1 MMDWT
6 QAAADLA
13 AVRGDNAQSIVIR
26 RGGTTL
32 AAQSVRIARLGGQGI
47 VQQDGQ
53 VRESR
58 GRVVVLFGTNGN
70 VQPGDRFNDG
80 AGMLYEVV
88 IVRPNRRAAVVAE
101 AEVAQ

>member
-32 AAQSVRIARLGGQGI
+32 AAQSVRIARVGGQGS

-58 GRVVVLFGTNGN
+58 GRVVLLFGTTGN

-80 AGMLYEVV
+80 AGVLYEVV
-88 IVRPNRRAAVVAE
+88 IVRPNRRAAVIAE

>member
-13 AVRGDNAQSIVIR
+13 AVRADNAQSITIR
-26 RGGTTL
+26 RGAMTL
-32 AAQSVRIARLGGQGI
+32 AAQSVRIARVGGSGL
-47 VQQDGQ
+47 VQRDGQ

-58 GRVVVLFGTNGN
+58 GRVVVLFGIDGD
-70 VQPGDRFNDG
+70 VQPGDRFNDSTG
-80 AGMLYEVV
+80 LLYEVAL
-88 IVRPNRRAAVVAE
+88 VRPNQRAAVVAE